1 QISFGGVKN
10 GLRLHVW
17 RRLRGLSPQVASSAP
32 SLLGSSSAGLPLAF
46 MRPRPPPPRPR
57 ADSRRGP
64 ERIPAAAPGGFP
76 PRPRADSRRG
86 PWRIPAAAPGGF
98 APVARADS
106 RRWEEQRPRL
116 PWVRPNSPLAPVGG
130 ILTTRRR
137 KPVAGCNIS
146 VPVSTL
152 DRLES
157 HPREEKRLSVSW
169 AGTNSG
175 LGLTGGNS
183 RS

>member
-1 QISFGGVKN
+1 PSPARVETTSGTVSPGGELRAVAPRLVFG
-10 GLRLHVW
+10 RPSACLHA
-17 RRLRGLSPQVASSAP
+17 PSSA
-32 SLLGSSSAGLPLAF
+32 
-46 MRPRPPPPRPR
+46 
-57 ADSRRGP
+57 
-64 ERIPAAAPGGFP
+64 PAAAPSGFP

-86 PWRIPAAAPGGF
+86 PGWIPAAAPGGFAPVARADSRRGPGGF